1 MAFVEKGLAMRIS
14 IFTALVLAVGFF
26 LPPVA
31 AQDST
36 FPTIKARTLNK
47 DRITVPK
54 GFTAARNILLLSFGR
69 DMQESVDAWDA
80 ALASVRESSDNVQV
94 YNAPLIPKPNGI
106 IRGFINGGFRGI
118 YKDEGMRDR
127 VVILYIDEDE
137 VFPALNISDD
147 DKLQPLVMITDQAG
161 VILGRIAG
169 VVDDANVA
177 RVTELVTQ

>member
-1 MAFVEKGLAMRIS
+1 
-14 IFTALVLAVGFF
+14 
-26 LPPVA
+26 
-31 AQDST
+31 
-36 FPTIKARTLNK
+36 
-47 DRITVPK
+47 
-54 GFTAARNILLLSFGR
+54 
-69 DMQESVDAWDA
+69 
-80 ALASVRESSDNVQV
+80 
-94 YNAPLIPKPNGI
+94 
-106 IRGFINGGFRGI
+106 
-118 YKDEGMRDR
+118 MRDR